1 MAILRIPTLI
11 DPHIHPIENNL
22 QSWRDLANQA
32 KVAGYGAIQLMP
44 DIEPP
49 LIDKVSQNHYYQR
62 TKKLSI
68 PTYLAAAGTAE
79 NCQDLKQLRRIS
91 AVKVWLGTGP
101 EELIVYKDEDLRQ
114 IMLSTDR
121 VVMVHAEDETT
132 QLRNYE
138 INGDDPSPESHQ
150 TIFDRRSA
158 LRATVKAITAAK
170 ETGRRV
176 YLCHISTG
184 DELELIRQAKAKGI
198 RVFAEAAPHHLFLT
212 ENDLERLLS
221 LGKVNPPLR
230 TPEDQKALWEAL
242 VDGTID
248 TIGSDTH
255 LWSERDKR
263 PEDPDGPPG
272 LPNLK
277 LTLPLMMSAVKQGK
291 ITFVRAIQLL
301 STNPARIFSIEKPSG
316 NLFIDMD
323 NPRPSAASSLGW
335 QPYDIERLIGW
346 PVRTY
351 HDQLRT

>member
-11 DPHIHPIENNL
+11 DPHIHPIDNNL

-32 KVAGYGAIQLMP
+32 KAAGYGAIQLMP
-44 DIEPP
+44 DMEPP
-49 LIDKVSQNHYYQR
+49 LVDKFSQNHYYQR

-68 PTYLAAAGTAE
+68 PTYLAAAGTTD
-79 NCQDLKQLRRIS
+79 NCQDLKQLKRIS

-138 INGDDPSPESHQ
+138 INGDDPNQESHQ
-150 TIFDRRSA
+150 AIFDRRSA

-184 DELELIRQAKAKGI
+184 DELELIRQAKAKSVRI
-198 RVFAEAAPHHLFLT
+198 YAEAAPHHLFLT
-212 ENDLERLLS
+212 DKDLDRLGP

-230 TPEDQKALWEAL
+230 TAEDQKALWEA
-242 VDGTID
+242 VIDGTID

-255 LWSERDKR
+255 VWAEPKKR
-263 PEDPDGPPG
+263 TVDHDGPPT

-277 LTLPLMMSAVKQGK
+277 LTLPLMMSAVKEGR

-301 STNPARIFSIEKPSG
+301 STNPARIFSIEKPTGS
-316 NLFIDMD
+316 LFIDMD
-323 NPRPSAASSLGW
+323 NPRPTIAGRRED
-335 QPYDIERLIGW
+335 QPYDIEKLVGW
-346 PVRTY
+346 PIRT
-351 HDQLRT
+351 